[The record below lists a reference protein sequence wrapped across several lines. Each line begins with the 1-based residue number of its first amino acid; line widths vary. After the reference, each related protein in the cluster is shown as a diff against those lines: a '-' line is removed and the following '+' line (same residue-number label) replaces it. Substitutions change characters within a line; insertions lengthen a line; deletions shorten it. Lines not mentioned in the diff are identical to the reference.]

1 MKTITDLKPQVKN
14 SKRVSVYLNGAYYC
28 GLDLLTVMQH
38 RLKVGMDIEES
49 KIVEIQKSSEIEA
62 CFDSALNAIS
72 KSVKTEKEI
81 LDKLTKKGY
90 LKEIIDEVL
99 VKLRSYGFADDKN
112 YAERYISTYKGV
124 KGKRL
129 LALELRRKG
138 VKEVDSQEVLDGIEN
153 EYETALKI
161 AEKYVKNKEKDLKT
175 LQKCYKYLLS
185 KGFSYEDS
193 LEASKKV
200 TSVDEDI

>member
-49 KIVEIQKSSEIEA
+49 KIVEIQKSSEFEA
-62 CFDSALNAIS
+62 CFDSALNIIS

-153 EYETALKI
+153 EYKTALKI

-193 LEASKKV
+193 LTAAKQV
-200 TSVDEDI
+200 LGDNDV